1 MNVACR
7 AIHSSYCITVSRLRR
22 RSCLT
27 SFRPVSA
34 SRRSLALGCK
44 GVAVRGKW
52 ILDMQ
57 LHYKLRGPR
66 ATPPTPQKRKLLT
79 SYVKKHTQLSGMLHF
94 LRFYVWLVLES
105 LVQTFLKPKKTGP
118 GLKKTKTAVF
128 FSLWT
133 SLGLNRVLAG
143 SDWFFNYIN
152 HKI

>member
-44 GVAVRGKW
+44 GVAVRGVNFGYAVTLQTK
-52 ILDMQ
+52 
-57 LHYKLRGPR
+57 GPS
-66 ATPPTPQKRKLLT
+66 AYSPTPQKRKLLT

-118 GLKKTKTAVF
+118 GLKKTKTGVF

-152 HKI
+152 HKN